1 MVQERILQLAD
12 YGVATGLVPQSD
24 YVYTVNRLLETLG
37 LDEIS
42 DEVWKEHKTIAAQE
56 EAEAALE
63 DILAELLDDAFER
76 GMFEHNSVVYRDL
89 FDTKLM
95 GCLVARP
102 SEVQG
107 TFKSLYENESAQA
120 ATDYFYKLSCDSN
133 YIRRARIKKDL
144 KWTTDTEF
152 GTLDITI
159 NLSKPE
165 KDPKAIAAAKN
176 AKASSYPKCQLC
188 RENEGYAGRVNHP
201 ARQNHRI
208 IPVTINNSDWFFQ
221 YSPYVYYNE
230 HCIIFNEK
238 HIPMAINRMTFD
250 KLLDFVKQF
259 PHYTAGSNADLPIV
273 GGSIL
278 SHDHFQGGGYVLA
291 MAKAPYELEFELE
304 GYPDVHAGIVK
315 WPMSVIRLQGRT
327 TESIVEVAD
336 HILTKWRVYS
346 DPEADIFSETNGMPH
361 NTITPIARMRGN
373 LYELD
378 LVLRNNITTADCPL
392 GLFHPHAEYHH
403 NKKENIGLIGVMG
416 LAVLPARL
424 KKEMAELEQAIL
436 NHEDLRQN
444 ETMAAHADWA
454 EEWLSKYEITDSNI
468 HSIVQKEI
476 GIVFTKVLEDAGV
489 YKRTEEGKAAFKR
502 FVKSL

>member
-230 HCIIFNEK
+230 HCIIFNYN
-238 HIPMAINRMTFD
+238 HIQI
-250 KLLDFVKQF
+250 
-259 PHYTAGSNADLPIV
+259 
-273 GGSIL
+273 
-278 SHDHFQGGGYVLA
+278 
-291 MAKAPYELEFELE
+291 
-304 GYPDVHAGIVK
+304 
-315 WPMSVIRLQGRT
+315 
-327 TESIVEVAD
+327 
-336 HILTKWRVYS
+336 WR
-346 DPEADIFSETNGMPH
+346 
-361 NTITPIARMRGN
+361 
-373 LYELD
+373 
-378 LVLRNNITTADCPL
+378 
-392 GLFHPHAEYHH
+392 
-403 NKKENIGLIGVMG
+403 
-416 LAVLPARL
+416 
-424 KKEMAELEQAIL
+424 
-436 NHEDLRQN
+436 RQ
-444 ETMAAHADWA
+444 
-454 EEWLSKYEITDSNI
+454 S
-468 HSIVQKEI
+468 
-476 GIVFTKVLEDAGV
+476 
-489 YKRTEEGKAAFKR
+489 
-502 FVKSL
+502 